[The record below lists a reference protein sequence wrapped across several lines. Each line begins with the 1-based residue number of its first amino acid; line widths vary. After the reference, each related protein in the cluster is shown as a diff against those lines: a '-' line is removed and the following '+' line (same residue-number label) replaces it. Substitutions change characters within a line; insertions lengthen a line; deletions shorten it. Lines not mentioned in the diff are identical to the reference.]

1 MKQQE
6 FQRSIELAN
15 QTVTELTAEKEAL
28 NAQIRAER
36 NEKEKMTDLQR
47 QTEAQKAESI
57 AKMQEKMDTEL
68 ANLTAVLKEAAQ
80 KANQEI

>member
-47 QTEAQKAESI
+47 QTEA
-57 AKMQEKMDTEL
+57 
-68 ANLTAVLKEAAQ
+68 
-80 KANQEI
+80 